1 MRRKQRGIT
10 FIGWLFLLAPAAVV
24 VYAGMRLMPIYLNHM
39 RVVKTLDQTATE
51 LKGGSEGV
59 SQQSI
64 RTAIAN
70 RFNIESVDSP
80 TAEDILI
87 RRDGKAWVIEAQYE
101 GVAPLFANIS
111 IHVDFDKVVQ
121 VE

>member
-1 MRRKQRGIT
+1 
-10 FIGWLFLLAPAAVV
+10 
-24 VYAGMRLMPIYLNHM
+24 
-39 RVVKTLDQTATE
+39 VVKTLDQTATE
-51 LKGGSEGV
+51 LKGGAEGA
-59 SQQSI
+59 SPQSI

-80 TAEDILI
+80 SAEDIMI
-87 RRDGKAWVIEAQYE
+87 RRDGKVWVIEAQYE

-111 IHVDFDKVVQ
+111 IHVDFDKIVQ